1 VPTYVALLRGINVGG
16 HRRVP
21 MGTLRGVFEGLGHGD
36 VVTYIQSGNVV
47 FDGAEGDARSLADAI
62 EARILDTFG
71 FGVDVVVRSADE
83 LVAIVAGNPFIAHAP
98 VPKTLHVAFAR
109 DPITGDSGIDR
120 RFAPDGFSL
129 APSVIFLHTPAGF
142 GTTKLTDAFLRRV
155 AGSRVTT
162 RNWNTVTKLAELAGE
177 RT

>member
-1 VPTYVALLRGINVGG
+1 MVTHVAMLRSVNVGS
-16 HRRVP
+16 HNRIKMP
-21 MGTLRGVFEGLGHGD
+21 ALEALFADLGHTG

-83 LVAIVAGNPFIAHAP
+83 LVAIVAGNPFNAHAP
-98 VPKTLHVAFAR
+98 DPKTLHVAFAR

-129 APSVIFLHTPAGF
+129 APSVIYLHTPAGF